1 MSPTSR
7 LRVLRGACAFL
18 REHDSVTD
26 GTLPAVTLVVGGAA
40 SGKSAYAESLV
51 GESGLR
57 QIYIATA
64 EETDD
69 EMAARI
75 ADHRA
80 RRSAAWTTIEAP
92 LELAA
97 ALQANA
103 RTGNAV
109 LIDCLTVWLGNL
121 VMCKRDAGAETAA
134 LVTALGAVR
143 GPAVV
148 ISNEIGYG
156 IVPDNPL
163 SRRFRDLHGTLN
175 QAVAGVADRVV
186 LVAAGLPLALKGDE
200 S

>member
-1 MSPTSR
+1 M
-7 LRVLRGACAFL
+7 
-18 REHDSVTD
+18 TD
-26 GTLPAVTLVVGGAA
+26 DALPAVTLVLGGAA

-51 GESGLR
+51 AESGLR
-57 QIYIATA
+57 QVYIATA

-80 RRSAAWTTIEAP
+80 RRGGSWTTIEAP

-103 RTGNAV
+103 RPGNAV
-109 LIDCLTVWLGNL
+109 LVDCLTVWLGNL
-121 VMCKRDAGAETAA
+121 IMCERDAGAETAA
-134 LVTALGAVR
+134 LVTALGAAR

-148 ISNEIGYG
+148 VSNEIGYG
-156 IVPDNPL
+156 IVPDSPL
-163 SRRFRDLHGTLN
+163 SRRFRDRHGALN

-186 LVAAGLPLALKGDE
+186 LVAAGLPLVLKGGM